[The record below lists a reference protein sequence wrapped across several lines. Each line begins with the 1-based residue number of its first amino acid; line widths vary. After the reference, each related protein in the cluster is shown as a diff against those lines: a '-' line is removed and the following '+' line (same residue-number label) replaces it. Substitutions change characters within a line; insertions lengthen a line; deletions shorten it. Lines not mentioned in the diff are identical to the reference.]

1 MTKAEHKQ
9 KKATAS
15 NKTKKA
21 VKTARNSA
29 SHAKPVQTSKNV
41 VTWPLTLGWDCA
53 REKDA
58 GSDSRFRAGGS
69 DGSVE
74 FNCGIASFYVG
85 YRKI

>member
-1 MTKAEHKQ
+1 MAKAEHKQ
-9 KKATAS
+9 KKITAP

-29 SHAKPVQTSKNV
+29 SHAKSVQTPKNV

-53 REKDA
+53 REKDDS
-58 GSDSRFRAGGS
+58 SDSRFRAGGS

-74 FNCGIASFYVG
+74 LNCGIASFYVG